1 LSRNGWAVLAALA
14 LALMQGLAAARVELT
29 FDEAYY
35 ALWARWP
42 QAGYFDHPPLVAW
55 TIAASQALFGANEF
69 GVRALFWLEGAS
81 LPALVGWIGWR
92 LYGEAAAPALI
103 FVGAPLLAGAPLAT
117 PDAPLTF
124 FWTLALLG
132 LVEVWRGHPRA
143 WGLVGLAAG
152 AAALAK
158 MTAGFLALGV
168 ALALVVTPS
177 LRREWRRAGPWI
189 AAALALAV
197 ASPFLIW
204 NAAHAWATFHKQGG
218 RLAAPRFAPGYLGEF
233 VGAQIGLFNP
243 LSAGA
248 ALWGAFR
255 APSLV
260 TGEGRVGEPTRLLL
274 ATVAPALIYF
284 TLHALHDR
292 VQGNWPAPLYPAL
305 ALLAARVAPRW
316 LPGAAA
322 ALGLAVVAAVYLHL
336 AFAWPPLGPADP
348 ALRIGGWRDLAAQVF
363 AVATERKAR
372 FVLAEGYAATSLLT
386 FYGPGFPE
394 VAELGE
400 PERWTFRPPVNVAG
414 AGLAFG
420 RTDMAEALD
429 RDHFRATPVATL
441 RRRVGG
447 VELESYTLFAVE
459 ER

>member
-1 LSRNGWAVLAALA
+1 LA
-14 LALMQGLAAARVELT
+14 LAQAFAASRIELS

-42 QAGYFDHPPLVAW
+42 QAGYFDHPPMVAW
-55 TIAASQALFGANEF
+55 TIAASQALFGRSEF
-69 GVRALFWLEGAS
+69 GVRALFWLEGA
-81 LPALVGWIGWR
+81 ALAPMVAWIGWR

-103 FVGAPLLAGAPLAT
+103 LLGAPLLAGAALAT

-132 LVEVWRGHPRA
+132 LVEVWRGNGRA
-143 WGLVGLAAG
+143 WGLVGLALG
-152 AAALAK
+152 AAGLAK

-177 LRREWRRAGPWI
+177 LRRQWLKAGPWI

-197 ASPFLIW
+197 LSPFLLW
-204 NAAHAWATFHKQGG
+204 NFAHDFATFHKQGG
-218 RLAAPRFAPGYLGEF
+218 RLAALRFAPRYLAEF
-233 VGAQIGLFNP
+233 LGAQFALFNP

-248 ALWGAFR
+248 ALWRLARKPAFP
-255 APSLV
+255 A
-260 TGEGRVGEPTRLLL
+260 TGSEPARLLL
-274 ATVAPALIYF
+274 ATVAPALTYF
-284 TLHALHDR
+284 ALHALHDR

-305 ALLAARVAPRW
+305 ALLAARVVPRW

-322 ALGLAVVAAVYLHL
+322 ALGLAVVAAAYLHL
-336 AFAWPPLGPADP
+336 ALGWPPLGPADP
-348 ALRIGGWRDLAAQVF
+348 ALRIGGWRDLAGQVF
-363 AVATERKAR
+363 ARAR
-372 FVLAEGYAATSLLT
+372 DARYVLADGYAATSLLS
-386 FYGPGFPE
+386 FYGPGSPP

-400 PERWTFRPPVNVAG
+400 PERWTFRPAVDLGG

-420 RTDMAEALD
+420 RPDMAEALA
-429 RDHFRATPVATL
+429 RAGLRATPLATL

-447 VELESYTLFAVE
+447 VELETYTLFAVGP
-459 ER
+459 

>member
-1 LSRNGWAVLAALA
+1 
-14 LALMQGLAAARVELT
+14 MQGLAAAHVELT

-42 QAGYFDHPPLVAW
+42 QAGYLDHPPMVAW
-55 TIAASQALFGANEF
+55 TIAASQAVFGADAF
-69 GVRALFWLEGAS
+69 GVRALFWLQGAS
-81 LPALVGWIGWR
+81 LPALVAWIGWR
-92 LYGEAAAPALI
+92 LYGEGAAPALI
-103 FVGAPLLAGAPLAT
+103 LIGAPLLAGAPLAT

-132 LVEVWRGHPRA
+132 LIEVWRGHRWA

-158 MTAGFLALGV
+158 MTAGFLGLGV

-177 LRREWRRAGPWI
+177 LRREWRRPGPWI
-189 AAALALAV
+189 VAALALAT
-197 ASPFLIW
+197 ASPFLLW
-204 NAAHAWATFHKQGG
+204 NALHGWATFAKQGA
-218 RLAAPRFAPGYLGEF
+218 RLAAPRFAPRYLGEF
-233 VGAQIGLFNP
+233 VGAQLALFNP
-243 LSAGA
+243 LSAAA

-255 APSLV
+255 TPSPF
-260 TGEGRVGEPTRLLL
+260 TGEGRGGGEPLRLLL
-274 ATVAPALIYF
+274 ATVAPALLYF

-305 ALLAARVAPRW
+305 ALIAARFVPRW

-322 ALGLAVVAAVYLHL
+322 ASGLAVVAAAYLHL
-336 AFAWPPLGPADP
+336 ALAWPPLGPADP

-363 AVATERKAR
+363 AVAAERKAR
-372 FVLAEGYAATSLLT
+372 FVLAEGYAATSLLS
-386 FYGPGFPE
+386 FYGPGSPE

-400 PERWTFRPPVNVAG
+400 PERWTFRPQVAVAG
-414 AGLAFG
+414 EGLAFG
-420 RTDMAEALD
+420 RPDMAQALD
-429 RDHFRATPVATL
+429 RAHLRATPLATL

-459 ER
+459 AAP